1 MSNYFWYL
9 GIAPPHGAAI
19 GEAVRGS
26 RRVVHSTTTEEGG
39 VLVVVFCISSCQS
52 FDVFFPFAVRWLV
65 GVEGVEVLK
74 LKREGVIKCFF
85 KMFGLLGR

>member
-1 MSNYFWYL
+1 MRLL
-9 GIAPPHGAAI
+9 GRRYGAVGALYTPQQRN
-19 GEAVRGS
+19 RGGCLLLCFVS
-26 RRVVHSTTTEEGG
+26 LHASHSMY
-39 VLVVVFCISSCQS
+39 
-52 FDVFFPFAVRWLV
+52 FFPFAVRWSV

>member
-1 MSNYFWYL
+1 MY
-9 GIAPPHGAAI
+9 
-19 GEAVRGS
+19 
-26 RRVVHSTTTEEGG
+26 
-39 VLVVVFCISSCQS
+39 
-52 FDVFFPFAVRWLV
+52 FFPFAVRWLV

>member
-26 RRVVHSTTTEEGG
+26 RRVVHSTTTEQGG

-52 FDVFFPFAVRWLV
+52 FDVFFSVRCALV
-65 GVEGVEVLK
+65 GWCG
-74 LKREGVIKCFF
+74 G
-85 KMFGLLGR
+85 GGGA